1 MSGRP
6 AVTVR
11 VPATT
16 ANLGPGFDAYG
27 LALAAVRPTD
37 GELALLVRGQLR
49 EGGGDGPRVTTD
61 GEGAG
66 EVPTGDDNLIW
77 RGVVSF
83 CEHHDVEVPDAT
95 LTVHNHLPLERGLG
109 SSSAAIVAGLL
120 LGRALTGTVVGDKDL
135 VQLATDIEGHPD
147 NVAPALLGGLVAC
160 TVDDGGRLVLRR
172 RNPPAHLRPFAL
184 VPPVRQLTTA
194 ARAVLPEH
202 LPRADVVEQASR
214 AGHVLGGLAGL
225 WPVDAGAAGD
235 RLHEPPRFA
244 AMPSSGA
251 LVDALRAAGIH
262 AWLSGA
268 GPTVIAV
275 PGTHDPAVVREAAAT
290 HGFVVHELVA
300 DLSGGLVCPDGG
312 CAISGVGGC
321 VRCPRA
327 QVASAAVG

>member
-1 MSGRP
+1 MSVP
-6 AVTVR
+6 AAVTVR

-49 EGGGDGPRVTTD
+49 DGDGPRVVTH
-61 GEGAG
+61 GEGAD

-83 CEHHDVEVPDAT
+83 CEHHDVAVPDAT

-160 TVDDGGRLVLRR
+160 TVDDDGRLVLRR

-184 VPPVRQLTTA
+184 VPTARQLTTA
-194 ARAVLPEH
+194 ARAVLPDQ

-225 WPVDAGAAGD
+225 WPVDPAAAGD
-235 RLHEPPRFA
+235 RLHEPARSA
-244 AMPSSGA
+244 AMPATGA
-251 LVDALRAAGIH
+251 LVAALRQAGVH

-268 GPTVIAV
+268 GPTVVAV
-275 PGTHDPAVVREAAAT
+275 PAAGGDAVVRDAAT
-290 HGFVVHELVA
+290 DHGFVLHELVA
-300 DLSGGLVCPDGG
+300 DLSGAVVCPDGG
-312 CAISGVGGC
+312 CAISGAGGC

>member
-1 MSGRP
+1 MTS

-16 ANLGPGFDAYG
+16 ANLGPGFDAFG
-27 LALAAVRPTD
+27 LALAAARPVE
-37 GELALLVRGQLR
+37 GELALLVRGTSR
-49 EGGGDGPRVTTD
+49 PTGGPRVTTH

-66 EVPTGDDNLIW
+66 EVPDGDDNLIW
-77 RGVVSF
+77 RAVVTF
-83 CEHHDVEVPDAT
+83 CEHHDVAVPDAA

-147 NVAPALLGGLVAC
+147 NVAPALLGGLIAC
-160 TVDDGGRLVLRR
+160 AVDDAGHLVLRR
-172 RNPPAHLRPFAL
+172 RNPPAHLRPVAL
-184 VPPVRQLTTA
+184 VPTARQLTTT
-194 ARAVLPEH
+194 ARTVLPDE
-202 LPRADVVEQASR
+202 LPRADVVEQAAR

-225 WPVDAGAAGD
+225 WPVAPGAAGD
-235 RLHEPPRFA
+235 RLHEPPRFT
-244 AMPSSGA
+244 AMPATGE
-251 LVDALRAAGIH
+251 LVAALRTAGVH

-275 PGTHDPAVVREAAAT
+275 PGPAGPGDVRELAGRHAFA
-290 HGFVVHELVA
+290 VHELVV
-300 DLSGGLVCPDGG
+300 DLSGAVTCPDGG
-312 CAISGVGGC
+312 CAISGAGGC

-327 QVASAAVG
+327 QVESAAVG